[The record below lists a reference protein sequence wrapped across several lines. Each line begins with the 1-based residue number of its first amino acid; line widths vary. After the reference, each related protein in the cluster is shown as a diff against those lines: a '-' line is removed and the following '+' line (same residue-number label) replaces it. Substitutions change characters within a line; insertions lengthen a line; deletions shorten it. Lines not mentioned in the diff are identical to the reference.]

1 MPESELTKPEGDKKK
16 QSETHLAMM
25 IQKVMG
31 EDAYVPTAQQVDE
44 ILSQKRQVNEF
55 IRDDRKDDH
64 EKFKISSKT
73 GLHYFY
79 GSLVFVVLIAGLVL
93 WKKPEY
99 FTEVLSALLGFAG
112 GYGVG
117 QWRKVTQ

>member
-1 MPESELTKPEGDKKK
+1 
-16 QSETHLAMM
+16 
-25 IQKVMG
+25 MG
-31 EDAYVPTAQQVDE
+31 EDSYVPITQQVDE

-55 IRDDRKDDH
+55 IRDDRRDDH

-73 GLHYFY
+73 DLHYFY
-79 GSLVFVVLIAGLVL
+79 GSLVFVVLIAVLVL

-99 FTEVLSALLGFAG
+99 FTEVLSALLEFAG

-117 QWRKVTQ
+117 QWRKATQ